1 MRMPL
6 PVESLLLLMLM
17 TMLVPLWG
25 CSRHGDWG
33 CKDVGELGKYDV
45 ESVLEEVVGARAAI
59 F

>member
-6 PVESLLLLMLM
+6 PVESLLLLTLM

-25 CSRHGDWG
+25 CSRQGGWG